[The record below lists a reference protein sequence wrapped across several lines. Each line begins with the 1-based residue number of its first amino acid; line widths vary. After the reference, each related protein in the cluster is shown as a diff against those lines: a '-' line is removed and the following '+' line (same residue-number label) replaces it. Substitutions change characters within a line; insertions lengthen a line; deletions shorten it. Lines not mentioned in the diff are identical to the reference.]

1 MSLHFPQKDPWW
13 CPRPFLCGLIH
24 SFSRSPAARPAHL
37 QRGLGQDTE
46 GLQVGIRLG
55 RALQVQ
61 AAGEGEE
68 ETQPGPREE
77 LPVTSRDSARGALRT
92 RGPFSPVP
100 QSPQE
105 EAQCLAPAL
114 KSGLRLAFP
123 AAGNFPER
131 ARAP

>member
-1 MSLHFPQKDPWW
+1 MASQEEGRGWEEPVLSPSGPESGRSRGAGGPLVSLHFPQKDPWW

-55 RALQVQ
+55 RALQVR

-68 ETQPGPREE
+68 ETQPGP
-77 LPVTSRDSARGALRT
+77 
-92 RGPFSPVP
+92 
-100 QSPQE
+100 
-105 EAQCLAPAL
+105 
-114 KSGLRLAFP
+114 
-123 AAGNFPER
+123 
-131 ARAP
+131 